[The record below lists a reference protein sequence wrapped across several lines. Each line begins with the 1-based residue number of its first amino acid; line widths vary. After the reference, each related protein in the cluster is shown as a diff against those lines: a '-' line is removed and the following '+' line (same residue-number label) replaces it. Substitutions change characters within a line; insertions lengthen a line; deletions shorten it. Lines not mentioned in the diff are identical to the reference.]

1 MRVGP
6 WRRGELLVFLAL
18 AGLVA
23 TLFLEW
29 FGFGDSVELPRDDD
43 GVDSG
48 MGIVGSAGRGWG
60 TLGHPWLELLG
71 LFALALV
78 AVLVTAVRARPGR
91 PTYGAMVAIV
101 LAIPLGALTLLT
113 TALRSL
119 VFRPAEDLDP
129 GTLHL
134 DPAVGTWVGLASIL
148 VALVGLWVAM
158 ADDRT
163 AAPESAQEPP
173 APRPVP
179 ALRPDEPGTTPPTE

>member
-6 WRRGELLVFLAL
+6 WRRGELLVFL
-18 AGLVA
+18 GLVVLLA

-29 FGFGDSVELPRDDD
+29 FE
-43 GVDSG
+43 SG
-48 MGIVGSAGRGWG
+48 TRSTGSAAYAGVFTARVDPGWG
-60 TLGHPWLELLG
+60 ALGHPWLELLA

-78 AVLVTAVRARPGR
+78 AVLVTAARARPGR

-101 LAIPLGALTLLT
+101 LAIPLGALVLLT
-113 TALRSL
+113 TLLRGL
-119 VFRPAEDLDP
+119 VFRPGISLGGE
-129 GTLHL
+129 TTRV
-134 DPAVGTWVGLASIL
+134 DPAAGAWIGVAAIL

-179 ALRPDEPGTTPPTE
+179 ALRPDEPGTAPPAE